1 MKGFFM
7 LILTRKIDQWIVLTA
22 SNGETIRVV
31 VKEVRGKSVRL
42 GFEAEPD
49 VHIKREELCDTL

>member
-1 MKGFFM
+1 M
-7 LILTRKIDQWIVLTA
+7 LVLTRKIDQRIVLTA

-49 VHIKREELCDTL
+49 VHIKRAELCDTL